1 MRVGRVG
8 GGLGLLQVLIAERSA
23 GSALHCRA
31 AESQIPPPPPVGRRL
46 TRSNPEG
53 NQLWLLFLRRRILVS
68 VFAGESATATD
79 AH

>member
-1 MRVGRVG
+1 MG
-8 GGLGLLQVLIAERSA
+8 GGLGLLQVLIAERST

-31 AESQIPPPPPVGRRL
+31 AESQIPPPPVGRRF

>member
-1 MRVGRVG
+1 MRVGRVRGSG
-8 GGLGLLQVLIAERSA
+8 GWVGVVAGVDSGSA
-23 GSALHCRA
+23 AQGSALHCRA
-31 AESQIPPPPPVGRRL
+31 AESQIPPPPPVGRRF

-53 NQLWLLFLRRRILVS
+53 NQLWLWFLVS